1 MTPLRVSLFVLFA
14 GLCVNAQ
21 TSGRSKRTNR
31 TDVTNVR
38 KIEFQREKFD
48 PKRDPRVDL
57 SEAVTK
63 ATASDK
69 RIILDVGGEW
79 CVWCVY
85 MDRFFVENPGL
96 EKRREANF
104 VWLKVNMGP
113 DNENKTFLSIYPE
126 AKGYPHLYV
135 LDQAGKLLQSQDTS
149 ALEQGKGYNL
159 IKFTRFLKAWSPKRL
174 N

>member
-1 MTPLRVSLFVLFA
+1 MTTLRVSIFVLFA

-21 TSGRSKRTNR
+21 TSGRSKGTDR

-48 PKRDPRVDL
+48 PKRDPTADL
-57 SEAVTK
+57 AEAVTK
-63 ATASDK
+63 AIASGK
-69 RIILDVGGEW
+69 HIILDVGGEW

-85 MDRFFVENPGL
+85 MDRYFVENPAL
-96 EKRREANF
+96 EKLREENF

-113 DNENKTFLSIYPE
+113 ENENKEFLSIYPE
-126 AKGYPHLYV
+126 AKGYSHLYV
-135 LDQAGKLLQSQDTS
+135 LDPTGKLLQSQDTS

-159 IKFTRFLKAWSPKRL
+159 VEFTRFLRT
-174 N
+174 